1 MFKSKF
7 TYSDLEIS
15 SRHVPYQGY
24 FCVEKY
30 QFRHRL
36 FQGEWSNLL
45 TREVLERGQAA
56 GALLFDPILDKVIL
70 IEQFR
75 IGAIKETTQSPWLLE
90 LVAGIIDGD
99 QTPADVARR
108 ETQEEA
114 GLSVQDLI
122 SICQYWVSP
131 GATTEAITLFCAR
144 IDASQVQAGVT
155 HGLAEEGEDI
165 IVHVFNTVEAYSLL
179 KKGYIKNAPTIIALQ
194 WLQLHEAE
202 VRKHWVK

>member
-1 MFKSKF
+1 MFISKF
-7 TYSDLEIS
+7 THTDVKILDQQ
-15 SRHVPYQGY
+15 VAYQGY
-24 FCVEKY
+24 FRIEKY
-30 QFRHRL
+30 QFLHRL
-36 FQGEWSNLL
+36 FQGGWGNVL
-45 TREVLERGQAA
+45 TREVFERGQAA

-75 IGAIKETTQSPWLLE
+75 VGVIKQTTESPWLLE
-90 LVAGIIDGD
+90 LVAGIIDGN

-131 GATTEAITLFCAR
+131 GASTETITLFCAR
-144 IDASQVQAGVT
+144 VDASQVQASVT

-165 IVHVFNTVEAYSLL
+165 QVHVFSTQETYSLL
-179 KKGYIKNAPTIIALQ
+179 EKGYIKNAPTIIALQ

-202 VRKHWVK
+202 VKEIWLK